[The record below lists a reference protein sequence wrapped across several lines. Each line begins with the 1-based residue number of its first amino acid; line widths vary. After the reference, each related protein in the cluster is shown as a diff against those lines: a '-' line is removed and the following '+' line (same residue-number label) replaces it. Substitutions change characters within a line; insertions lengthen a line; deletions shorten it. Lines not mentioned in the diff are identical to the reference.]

1 MSRRE
6 APLDPSVRRRLA
18 TWGLTI
24 AVGVGQLTA
33 TAATSQQGNKTFR
46 DAVEVTEVPVAV
58 WVFKKGAP
66 VRDLSVEDFLLFDRG
81 KPQEILS
88 CERIERI
95 EGAGA
100 LEGDTT
106 AVALSTEIA
115 DTAVDPAAATQRSG
129 IELSGGEPIMDA
141 SARRNF
147 LVLFD
152 LHRLGGNLA
161 IQAVESMRAQLAQ
174 PLPAGDRW
182 GVAVHGVSVRGDRN
196 MSARLLL
203 GFTNDRDR
211 LGRAFDAVDA
221 LIENRP
227 LRTAAILN
235 DLSGGVAGAL
245 RGSRSSEAFDGVSR
259 SAALTLLATGARR
272 GAQTGRFD
280 VGVPLGWLGVEAP
293 DGFDR
298 DAEEGWFG
306 KSSRLKVSAGSSAS
320 LLRWFAL
327 SMADLVTF
335 LRDVP
340 GENHLLL
347 LSPGGYGQLQ
357 DSFTT
362 ARMKPMLAAFRRTGW
377 TFQAIDVTGRGF
389 RANDMFYM
397 ANETGGTLVENVRS
411 VEESFARIREQT
423 SVTYLLSFRP
433 SKIKAD
439 GAFHKLEVKLRDKS
453 LADRIRHRAGYFAPS
468 PAGEGDALEARM
480 RMMEAVLGEEEWRE
494 IEVEVGVSPA
504 TRRGDAWVV
513 PVAVAV
519 DSPTL
524 LEGHERAELEVKI
537 EGYALDAGGG
547 VTDLFVD
554 DATIDLA
561 AVGWLAGNRLR
572 LARELTLPSGTYRLR
587 LWVENAT
594 TGRSS
599 LTTTTISV
607 SDGL

>member
-1 MSRRE
+1 MRHHTTTWCTT
-6 APLDPSVRRRLA
+6 LA
-18 TWGLTI
+18 MGLAAT
-24 AVGVGQLTA
+24 AGVGLLAA
-33 TAATSQQGNKTFR
+33 TASSGQEGSQTFR

-58 WVFKKGAP
+58 WVFKNGSP
-66 VRDLSVEDFLLFDRG
+66 VRGLTVDDFILFDRG
-81 KPQEILS
+81 KRQEILS

-95 EGAGA
+95 DGQAAPEGGMGAG
-100 LEGDTT
+100 TT
-106 AVALSTEIA
+106 LH
-115 DTAVDPAAATQRSG
+115 SG
-129 IELSGGEPIMDA
+129 IELSGGEHFAD
-141 SARRNF
+141 SSTRRNF
-147 LVLFD
+147 LLLFD
-152 LHRLGGNLA
+152 LHRLGGHEA
-161 IQAVESMRAQLAQ
+161 IEAVEGMREQLAR

-196 MSARLLL
+196 KSARLLV
-203 GFTNDRDR
+203 GFTDDRDR

-227 LRTAAILN
+227 RRTAAILHE
-235 DLSGGVAGAL
+235 LSGGVAGAL
-245 RGSRSSEAFDGVSR
+245 RGSRSSEAFDGLSR
-259 SAALTLLATGARR
+259 SAALTLLATGAKR
-272 GAQTGRFD
+272 GAQTGQFG

-298 DAEEGWFG
+298 DAEEGWLG
-306 KSSRLKVSAGSSAS
+306 KSSRLKVSDGSRAS

-327 SMADLVTF
+327 AMADLVTF

-347 LSPGGYGQLQ
+347 LSPGGYGPLQ

-362 ARMKPMLAAFRRTGW
+362 ARMRPMLAAFRRTGW

-389 RANDMFYM
+389 GANDMFYM
-397 ANETGGTLVENVRS
+397 ANETGGALVENVRS

-433 SKIKAD
+433 SKIKSD

-453 LADRIRHRAGYFAPS
+453 LADRIRHRPGYFAPS

-480 RMMEAVLGEEEWRE
+480 RVMDAVLGEAESRE
-494 IEVEVGVSPA
+494 IEVEVGISPA
-504 TRRGDAWVV
+504 TRRGDVWVV
-513 PVAVAV
+513 PVTVAV

-524 LEGHERAELEVKI
+524 LAEHDRPELEIKI
-537 EGYALDAGGG
+537 EGYALDAAGG

-561 AVGWLAGNRLR
+561 AVGWLANDRLR
-572 LARELTLPSGTYRLR
+572 LARELTLARGTYRLR
-587 LWVENAT
+587 LWVENVT
-594 TGRSS
+594 TGRAS
-599 LTTTTISV
+599 LTTTMIAV
-607 SDGL
+607 PGAP